1 MLDIQIQL
9 RFINRYRN
17 TWPAGI
23 RALSGG
29 ILNLDPLITHSFPL
43 EQAVEAMELAHD
55 ISKGSI
61 KVQIIDDMDLTS
73 FGIESFS
80 DHT

>member
-1 MLDIQIQL
+1 MLTFDTQIQL
-9 RFINRYRN
+9 RFINRYRD

-29 ILNLDPLITHSFPL
+29 VLNLDSLITHSFPL
-43 EQAVEAMELAHD
+43 EQAVEAIELAHD

-61 KVQIIDDMDLTS
+61 KVQIIDGRDLAP
-73 FGIESFS
+73 
-80 DHT
+80 